1 MDGTRPYVLA
11 ILLKSLLAFAKAS
24 AVIANVPTGQ
34 RYDSKQKTF
43 SGSASGWWLHKRTG
57 DMNKPSPMHT
67 SIAIRVL
74 CMVAVGVVVL
84 KIDGGSNPDLCSR
97 TALPAC
103 PGSRWA
109 GDYPVAQPFH
119 FLHQT
124 IGEIVGV
131 RRQAG
136 SPVLLGPTRF
146 ASFFYCI
153 DPANAKD
160 ESSALVE
167 ALPQDETPPS
177 QGLLCSADL
186 LRIILVQRT
195 YSASLEIVPKEVL

>member
-1 MDGTRPYVLA
+1 MPA
-11 ILLKSLLAFAKAS
+11 ILLKSLLAFAKAG

-34 RYDSKQKTF
+34 RYDPKQKTF
-43 SGSASGWWLHKRTG
+43 SGSASGWWLHKRTHG
-57 DMNKPSPMHT
+57 MIKLSPMHT
-67 SIAIRVL
+67 SIAIGL
-74 CMVAVGVVVL
+74 ICMVVVGVAAL
-84 KIDGGSNPDLCSR
+84 KIGGGSNPDLCSR

-160 ESSALVE
+160 EVSALVE
-167 ALPQDETPPS
+167 DVPRHQRPPS
-177 QGLLCSADL
+177 QGLLCSAELHRITLAPPNGSDL
-186 LRIILVQRT
+186 NQF
-195 YSASLEIVPKEVL
+195 S